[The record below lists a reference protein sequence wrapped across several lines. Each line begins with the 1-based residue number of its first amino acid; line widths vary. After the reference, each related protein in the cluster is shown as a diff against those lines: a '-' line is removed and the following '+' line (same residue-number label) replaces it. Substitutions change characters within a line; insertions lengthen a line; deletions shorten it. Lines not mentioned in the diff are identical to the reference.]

1 MCLLT
6 TQAETLTA
14 TKAKTCYKTAFLTPT
29 GNGDEIFFKS
39 TIEGFHYD
47 LGKTYELDEDKA
59 QRFDAK
65 NSWQKMISIGYGFHS
80 YVHLR
85 NAKDEAIDSI
95 DEIILKCEIPVGAHY
110 WKGKGSMTF
119 DDEYQQ
125 QYCSDKIKVV
135 AWRRK
140 TERKWKTVQRG
151 ESKKTNYFI
160 ATVKPVSGSRYAN

>member
-6 TQAETLTA
+6 NQAETLTA
-14 TKAKTCYKTAFLTPT
+14 TKALTCYKTAFLTPT

-59 QRFDAK
+59 QMFDVK
-65 NSWQKMISIGYGFHS
+65 NSWQKMISISYGFHS
-80 YVHLR
+80 YVHWR
-85 NAKDEAIDSI
+85 SAEDEAIDSI
-95 DEIILKCEIPVGAHY
+95 DEIILKCEIPVGARY
-110 WKGKGSMTF
+110 WKGEGPMIF
-119 DDEYQQ
+119 DVEQE
-125 QYCSDKIKVV
+125 YCSDKIKVV

-151 ESKKTNYFI
+151 KSKKTNYFV
-160 ATVKPVSGSRYAN
+160 ATAKPVSGSWYAN